1 MSVLSLAAV
10 SVQRGSRALL
20 AEVSLDVAAGETVG
34 LVGESGAGKSTLV
47 RVALGLERPHSGTV
61 RWGIDDPW
69 ALSTAARRA
78 ARARLGAV
86 FQQPAASLNPRRLIG
101 ASIGEPLLA
110 HARALSARERQDRVA
125 AALAQVGLPGQFAA
139 RWPDALSGGEAQRV
153 ALARALILK
162 PALVILDEPTS
173 ALDAS
178 AAASVLNLMGELT
191 RESGTAFVIVSHD
204 LAAVAYVA
212 RRCLVLEAGR
222 LVADGETDA
231 LYASA
236 TPPALSRLLAA
247 RTERFVPLSAT
258 R

>member
-1 MSVLSLAAV
+1 MSVLSLRSV
-10 SVQRGSRALL
+10 GVQREARALL

-47 RVALGLERPHSGTV
+47 RVALGLERPQSGTV
-61 RWGIDDPW
+61 RWGVDDPW
-69 ALSTAARRA
+69 ALSAAARRA
-78 ARARLGAV
+78 ARARRGAV
-86 FQQPAASLNPRRLIG
+86 FQQPAASLNPRRMIG
-101 ASIGEPLLA
+101 ESIAEPLLT
-110 HARALSARERQDRVA
+110 HVRALSAREGQDRVA
-125 AALAQVGLPGQFAA
+125 AALAQVGLPGAFAA

-178 AAASVLNLMGELT
+178 AAASILNLMGELT
-191 RESGTAFVIVSHD
+191 RDAGTAFLIVSHD

-236 TPPALSRLLAA
+236 STPSLSRLLNA
-247 RTERFVPLSAT
+247 L
-258 R
+258 

>member
-110 HARALSARERQDRVA
+110 HARALSARGRPH
-125 AALAQVGLPGQFAA
+125 PG
-139 RWPDALSGGEAQRV
+139 G